1 MSVVQ
6 KYRIDPNIIHT
17 TLDENESVLLHLNT
31 KRYYSLN
38 ETGSKIWQHLQAG
51 IPPETISV
59 ALESEY
65 EITDAKNYVAEFLEI
80 LRREGLLTH
89 G

>member
-31 KRYYSLN
+31 KRY
-38 ETGSKIWQHLQAG
+38 
-51 IPPETISV
+51 
-59 ALESEY
+59 
-65 EITDAKNYVAEFLEI
+65 
-80 LRREGLLTH
+80 
-89 G
+89 